1 MEISHINHASL
12 LLENNGHIIFT
23 DPWVNSLAFGGW
35 SQLPKADTGLIKKAT
50 SCPNEKCLILISHGH
65 DDHFDDEFIKENFPN
80 SSVVIAKFKSPGVRF
95 RAKAVTSAE
104 VIEVDE
110 TGINWNGF
118 KIKAYINSEFTGDD
132 AIFTVADGVNFL
144 VHANDNWHLQPEDII
159 ADIARDAE
167 KYESSQIAW
176 CSQVGIAGSWPI
188 FYEQVPFDQKTEI
201 IKNSLKKMLQS
212 SIKNAERIGASYQY
226 LYANQSS
233 FINKVDYLEFY
244 KRDRWINE
252 VISIH
257 HKNCDL
263 HIEQLFPGSKLYS
276 KNIDASNNPSFDL
289 TEDLMLTSRKI
300 YSYDAEISRSSKN
313 LKDFEKECNEYLT
326 SKLGGKALHIAFY
339 EFESDDFLVAK
350 MTSSWSGLL
359 NIVARPEIW
368 QKVFFGSL
376 NMECMT
382 IGGLCGIYKKNY
394 DQNLRDIHIALS
406 NFGYKY
412 QAQQK
417 RKVKS

>member
-1 MEISHINHASL
+1 MEIAHVNHASL
-12 LLENNGHIIFT
+12 LLENNGHTIFT
-23 DPWVNSLAFGGW
+23 DPWVNSVAFGGW
-35 SQLPKADTGLIKKAT
+35 SQLPKADIGLIKKAT

-80 SSVVIAKFKSPGVRF
+80 SSIVIAKFKAPGVRL

-118 KIKAYINSEFTGDD
+118 EIKAYINSEYTGDD
-132 AIFTVADGVNFL
+132 AIFTVADGINFL
-144 VHANDNWHLQPEDII
+144 VHANDNWHLQPEDTI

-188 FYEQVPFDQKTEI
+188 FYEQVPFDQKTKI
-201 IKNSLKKMLQS
+201 VKDSLKKMLQS
-212 SIKNAERIGASYQY
+212 GIENAERIGAGYQY

-244 KRDRWINE
+244 QRDLWINE
-252 VISIH
+252 AILILRESY
-257 HKNCDL
+257 DL

-276 KNIDASNNPSFDL
+276 QNIDASNNPSFDL
-289 TEDLMLTSRKI
+289 TEDLILIGRKSC
-300 YSYDAEISRSSKN
+300 SYDTEISTSSKD
-313 LKDFEKECNEYLT
+313 LKDFEEECNTYLT
-326 SKLGGKALHIAFY
+326 FKFGGKALHVAFY

-350 MTSSWSGLL
+350 TTSSWLGLL
-359 NIVARPEIW
+359 NIVARPERW
-368 QKVFFGSL
+368 QEVLMGNL
-376 NMECMT
+376 NIECMT
-382 IGGLCGIYKKNY
+382 IGGMCGIYKKNY
-394 DQNLRDIHIALS
+394 DQNLREIHIALS

-412 QAQQK
+412 QALQR
-417 RKVKS
+417 RKSKS

>member
-12 LLENNGHIIFT
+12 LLENNGHTIFT
-23 DPWVNSLAFGGW
+23 DPWVNSVAFGGW
-35 SQLPKADTGLIKKAT
+35 SQLPKADIGLIKKAT

-80 SSVVIAKFKSPGVRF
+80 SSIAIAKFKAPGVRF
-95 RAKAVTSAE
+95 RAKAVTNAE

-118 KIKAYINSEFTGDD
+118 KIRAYINPEYTGDD
-132 AIFTVADGVNFL
+132 AIFTVADGTNFL
-144 VHANDNWHLQPEDII
+144 VHANDNWHLQPEEII
-159 ADIARDAE
+159 ADIARDAA
-167 KYESSQIAW
+167 KYESSRIAW

-201 IKNSLKKMLQS
+201 IKNSLLKMLQS
-212 SIKNAERIGASYQY
+212 GIKNAERIGAGYQY
-226 LYANQSS
+226 VYANQSS

-244 KRDRWINE
+244 KRDRWIVE
-252 VISIH
+252 AISILR
-257 HKNCDL
+257 KNYNL

-276 KNIDASNNPSFDL
+276 QNIDATSNPSFDL
-289 TEDLMLTSRKI
+289 SEDLMLTSRKR
-300 YSYDAEISRSSKN
+300 YSYESGISMSSTD
-313 LKDFEKECNEYLT
+313 LKDFERECNEYLT
-326 SKLGGKALHIAFY
+326 SKLGGEALHVAFY
-339 EFESDDFLVAK
+339 EFESDDYLVAK
-350 MTSSWSGLL
+350 TTSSWHGLL

-368 QKVFFGSL
+368 QQVLLGNL

-394 DQNLRDIHIALS
+394 DENLRDIHIALS

-412 QAQQK
+412 QAQQR
-417 RKVKS
+417 RKGKI